1 MTELFDWAEKVARD
15 SDPITSHVAAAN
27 VESSLSGLRAKFAEG
42 VARCG
47 GSATAKEAANAM
59 SRNPEVVESI
69 RKRAKECVELGYVR
83 CDGTRRCNVSG
94 HSCMV
99 YHTLKS
105 K

>member
-1 MTELFDWAEKVARD
+1 MTELFDWAEKIARD

-27 VESSLSGLRAKFAEG
+27 TESSLSGLRAKFAEG

-59 SRNPEVVESI
+59 SRNPELAESI
-69 RKRAKECVELGYVR
+69 RKRAKECVERGYVT
-83 CDGTRRCNVSG
+83 CEGVRRCQVSG
-94 HSCMV
+94 HSCSV
-99 YHTLKS
+99 YHSIKS